1 MIKKSRFIGYDLVVT
16 LINCPKCKKEI
27 SDEAIRCPSCGK
39 TVVEVLYELSER
51 KFRVRMLLVILFLV
65 GVSALM
71 QWYFF

>member
-1 MIKKSRFIGYDLVVT
+1 MGYDLVMT
-16 LINCPKCKKEI
+16 LINCPECKKEI
-27 SDEAIRCPSCGK
+27 PDEAIKCPGCGK

-65 GVSALM
+65 GVSALI